1 MGFFRRKQIESGA
14 LARFI
19 GSSLSGLSLNGKQKA
34 LENSAFWICLTNLMR
49 TFATLPI
56 HLYTVDGRSRK
67 IDQTSESARLLKNP
81 CPYLNGQ
88 KWRSIMAFNYELYG
102 VAYAILE
109 RGRTGN
115 VIAMYPVAPTLMRQ
129 TWKDGVLVYEYGP
142 TSEKFK
148 ADDVLEITGLKVG
161 YTSIL
166 SPLDYAQ
173 KDLSVAESSKA
184 LQIGYYKRGTT
195 LGGIISV
202 PRNTDIKVKDQLK
215 AMFNNE
221 FAGEGNAYKTAIIEE
236 SMKYEPIR
244 LTENDSAKM
253 NEAQSW
259 TLQEVCRRFGVP
271 PFFAGDLTKA
281 TFANSEQQNLNLIQF
296 SLQPRAVFWESALDE
311 KICKNGQYIK
321 FSMAGF
327 LRGDHTARAS
337 FYQSAI
343 QNGWMTVNEVRAL
356 EDLNPVKEGDTLMF
370 PMNYL
375 SLAKAVTAEPVGYE
389 SVVKAVKE
397 AVGVPVTL
405 EALPEPVSLEEKR
418 KADDLSFI
426 SEAQAVTRSSRAQVE
441 AIIRAQLKAEIA
453 ELKRLVATGADS
465 ATVASEFK
473 KFADNLATEYGQ
485 KYVPIFKAILD
496 RLFPIVQKQ
505 VKTGTDVADDQR
517 LAYAA
522 KYAVSMAG
530 RHGTARAGEV
540 SRNMAGLEG
549 DALVTGVDE
558 LTQDWITSLPKDESR
573 EETNRAGNAFNLF
586 LFSQLGV
593 TVMHV
598 VANADACEF
607 CKKLDGKVVEVNGAV
622 LDKGANVDDGYGN
635 IRIIQKSYKHPP
647 FHTHCECGIAPGR

>member
-1 MGFFRRKQIESGA
+1 MGIFRRKQTEQID
-14 LARFI
+14 LARVV
-19 GSSLSGLSLNGKQKA
+19 GAGLGGLAMGGKAKA
-34 LENSAFWICLTNLMR
+34 LENSSFWICLTNLMR
-49 TFATLPI
+49 TFATLPL
-56 HLYTVDGRSRK
+56 HMYTINGRNRN
-67 IDQTSESARLLKNP
+67 IDQVSEAAMLLRTP
-81 CPYLNGQ
+81 CPYLNSQ
-88 KWRSIMAFNYELYG
+88 KWRSIMAFNFELYG
-102 VAYAILE
+102 VAYAILD

-115 VIAMYPVAPTLMRQ
+115 VIAMYPVAPSLMRSS
-129 TWKDGVLVYEYGP
+129 WKNGKLIYEYGP
-142 TSEKFK
+142 SGEKFNS
-148 ADDVLEITGLKVG
+148 ADVLEISNLKVG

-173 KDLSVAESSKA
+173 KDISVAESSKA

-195 LGGIISV
+195 LGGIITV
-202 PRNTDIKVKDQLK
+202 PRGTSKEVKDQLK
-215 AMFNNE
+215 IMFNNE
-221 FAGEGNAYKTAIIEE
+221 FAGEGNAYKTGIIED

-253 NEAQSW
+253 NDAQSW

-327 LRGDHTARAS
+327 LRGDHSARAA

-375 SLAKAVTAEPVGYE
+375 SLKKAITAEPANNYGIPE
-389 SVVKAVKE
+389 S
-397 AVGVPVTL
+397 VTL
-405 EALPEPVSLEEKR
+405 ESISEPVPFEEKR

-426 SEAQAVTRSSRAQVE
+426 SEAQAVTRTSRSKVE
-441 AIIRAQLKAEIA
+441 ALIRAQLKAEIA
-453 ELKRLVATGADS
+453 ELKRLATAGLDAEGI
-465 ATVASEFK
+465 AAEFK
-473 KFADNLATEYGQ
+473 KFTDSLASEYGQ
-485 KYVPIFKAILD
+485 KYIPIFKAILD
-496 RLFPIVQKQ
+496 RLFPVVQKQ
-505 VKTGTDVADDQR
+505 VKTGNDVPEDQR

-522 KYAVSMAG
+522 KYATSMAN
-530 RHGTARAGEV
+530 RHGNARV
-540 SRNMAGLEG
+540 K
-549 DALVTGVDE
+549 DVTKAVTNLTPDEITTRVDE
-558 LTQDWITSLPKDESR
+558 ISQDWITSLPKNESQ

-586 LFSQLGV
+586 LFGQLGV
-593 TVMHV
+593 TYMHV

-622 LDKGANVDDGYGN
+622 LDKGENVDDGVGN
-635 IRIIQKSYKHPP
+635 VRIIQKTYKHPP